1 MKCQH
6 CGINFDD
13 GEKTC
18 PVCGARAGSRGRL
31 SEPRKFPFQT
41 KTVRPKAKERTEYE
55 SVQSEIDPEYESVR
69 TTAQHQSHS
78 HEAQPLGRKARP
90 SAKPIRENRVK
101 GSRKAAIVV
110 AAIVFLF
117 NIVPAVISFVTDR
130 AVNLF
135 DTVPDFLYDVADGIG
150 GGYEYDNTTD
160 EVVLENLIGT
170 ENYLLLDDGTQLY
183 LRAMGQGDDSEQYTL
198 GVLAPDGQQQY
209 LEEGTIWCTKES
221 DSWYDEDNFP
231 SEKYDFYI
239 AVLTRDTEAES
250 NSFTPEW
257 RENLGDTDLWLCVY
271 VNRND
276 GSISLQDMDNIGLFG
291 SENTI
296 YPLTT
301 SGMFL

>member
-31 SEPRKFPFQT
+31 SEPRKFPFQP

-101 GSRKAAIVV
+101 GSRTAAIVV
-110 AAIVFLF
+110 AAIVFLL
-117 NIVPAVISFVTDR
+117 NIAPAFIGFVTDR
-130 AVNLF
+130 AANLF
-135 DTVPDFLYDVADGIG
+135 DTVPDFLYDVTDGID
-150 GGYEYDNTTD
+150 GYEYDTD
-160 EVVLENLIGT
+160 DEKVELEDLLGT
-170 ENYLLLDDGTQLY
+170 ENYLPLDDGTQLY
-183 LRAMGQGDDSEQYTL
+183 LRAMEQGDDSEQYTL

-209 LEEGTIWCTKES
+209 IEMGTIWCTKES

-231 SEKYDFYI
+231 SDQYDFYI

-257 RENLGDTDLWLCVY
+257 RENIGDTDLWLCVY
-271 VNRND
+271 VNRNN
-276 GSISLQDMDNIGLFG
+276 GSICLQDMDNVGLFG
-291 SENTI
+291 SDNTI

-301 SGMFL
+301 SGI